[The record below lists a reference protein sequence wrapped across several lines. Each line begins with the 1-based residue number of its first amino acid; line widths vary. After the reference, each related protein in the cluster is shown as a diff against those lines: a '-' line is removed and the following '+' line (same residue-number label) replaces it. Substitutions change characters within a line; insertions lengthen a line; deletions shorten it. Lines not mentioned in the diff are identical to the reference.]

1 MSQVGSTI
9 HPRRPRATPLMEVRP
24 SPIHGWGGFARRDL
38 PAHTRVI
45 EYTGQRI
52 SPEESDRRY
61 PDTDPTRS
69 HTVLFSLSNGRYID
83 AGVRGNV
90 ARFINH
96 SCTPNCRAVE
106 GGRAHLHR
114 DDPAHR
120 RGHGTHLRL
129 QAHAARRLAR
139 PERPTPLRLRL
150 WHRGLSAHLARP
162 AQKKARS
169 SRVTAE
175 ARVARTWC

>member
-1 MSQVGSTI
+1 MSQVTSTI
-9 HPRRPRATPLMEVRP
+9 HPRRPRGTPLLEVGP

-52 SPEESDRRY
+52 SPEEGDRRY
-61 PDTDPTRS
+61 PDSDPTRS

-106 GGRAHLHR
+106 ADGRIFIETIEPIAAGTELTYDYKLTLP
-114 DDPAHR
+114 DDWHDPSVR
-120 RGHGTHLRL
+120 RRYACDCGT
-129 QAHAARRLAR
+129 ADCRRTLLDLPRRKRAR
-139 PERPTPLRLRL
+139 P
-150 WHRGLSAHLARP
+150 
-162 AQKKARS
+162 
-169 SRVTAE
+169 V
-175 ARVARTWC
+175 